1 LIITQQVVIVGG
13 TAARPSSMVAWE
25 TVVEVIGTQRRWVSR
40 GAEKLL
46 AALQAFPIEVRG
58 KRVLDVGA
66 STGGFT
72 EVALEAGAS
81 QVVAVDVGRG
91 QLHERLAADPRVV
104 SFEKTN
110 IRSVSAEQLGGPFPL
125 IVVDLSFISLRVV
138 AGQLATLAEQDSDLV
153 VLIKPQFEV
162 GRSGLGHGGIVR
174 DPVIRARAVIDT
186 VDTLVAAGLGAQG
199 IIRSPID
206 GGDGNVEYLLW
217 LRKGE
222 ESLKMEV
229 PA

>member
-1 LIITQQVVIVGG
+1 
-13 TAARPSSMVAWE
+13 MVAWE

-110 IRSVSAEQLGGPFPL
+110 IRSVSAEQLGGRFPL

>member
-1 LIITQQVVIVGG
+1 
-13 TAARPSSMVAWE
+13 MVASE
-25 TVVEVIGTQRRWVSR
+25 SVIEVIGTQRHWVSR

-46 AALQAFPIEVRG
+46 AALHAFPIEVKG

-72 EVALEAGAS
+72 EVALQAGAS

-91 QLHERLAADPRVV
+91 QLHERLAADPRVM
-104 SFEKTN
+104 SLEKTN
-110 IRSVSAEQLGGPFPL
+110 IRSVSADQLGGLFPL

-138 AGQLATLAEQDSDLV
+138 AGQLAALAGPAGDLV

-174 DPVIRARAVIDT
+174 DRELRARAVIET
-186 VDTLVAAGLGAQG
+186 VKSLVAAGLGARDM
-199 IIRSPID
+199 IRSPID

-217 LRKGE
+217 LRKGAD
-222 ESLKMEV
+222 SLKMEV